1 MTAAKGWVSA
11 QRVEELLG
19 VDRKT
24 LFQYRDNG
32 TLKLGTHYAA
42 FPGCM
47 SRDGYR
53 WNLAKIRKHLN
64 REGLMPVT
72 A

>member
-1 MTAAKGWVSA
+1 MTATRGWVSA

-24 LFQYRDNG
+24 LFRYRDNG
-32 TLKLGTHYAA
+32 ILKLGTHYAA

-53 WNLAKIRKHLN
+53 WNLAKIRKQLS
-64 REGLMPVT
+64 REGLMPV
-72 A
+72 AA